1 MTDESKLRG
10 LIKGASDRMRSDD
23 NTKGYLSYL
32 EQLTWLLFLKQY
44 DALEDDREAV
54 AMIDGTRYERVIAD
68 DYRWSA
74 WANSDLTGG
83 PLISFVSNKLLPHLK
98 QLSGSRRAER
108 VAALFQAVTVVMK
121 SGYTLREVIDKVD
134 QIDFHALTDAHTMS
148 VVYESLLAQAT
159 DAGWS
164 GEFYTPR
171 PIVDAMVAIVQ
182 PKLGQTVYD
191 PCAGS
196 CGFLVSAHEVL
207 REQARTTAETELLRS
222 GTFFA
227 QESGALAHF
236 VGTVNLLLHGID
248 DPQAVRRNT
257 LEQDIRS
264 IAPDEQRDL
273 IFTNPPFGGEENSQV
288 QQNFPARSDATE
300 LLFLQHCMAKL
311 AMGGTCAIVV
321 PDGILF
327 RTDQAFLSVRRRLLN
342 EFSVEGIIR
351 LPSGVFINAP
361 GARTNLLIFRRT
373 GKPTTSVRFYLVRPP
388 KGKPGFS
395 KTLPLTRDRLALA
408 IAWVRDGEPSAH
420 SWTASYDEIVANGYD
435 LNVRPRLEAEGGH
448 VADPLDLVDHLRSQ
462 VGVVIETAGRWKQAL
477 DQLQSF
483 RVGDRVK
490 LGNFIEE
497 RGERA
502 GVNPVD
508 NLVGV
513 TNSGGF
519 GEFKGAASAD
529 RSRYRR
535 IEVGDFVYNPMRVNV
550 GSLAYC
556 RTTIEEG
563 WVSPEYVVFRLKD
576 NAPFSPDYLLF
587 YLTSQAG
594 LDEINRN
601 VRGGV
606 RARLYYANL
615 SNLEVPVPA
624 EAAQWDEFLE
634 TMAVLRGVTTKAAGT
649 AAASDLAATLFS
661 GS

>member
-1 MTDESKLRG
+1 MMNEAKLRG
-10 LIKGASDRMRSDD
+10 LIKDASDTMRSDD

-44 DALEDDREAV
+44 EALEDDREAV
-54 AMIDGTRYERVIAD
+54 SLIDGSSYDRVIGGEN
-68 DYRWSA
+68 RWSV
-74 WANSDLTGG
+74 WARTELTGD
-83 PLISFVSNKLLPHLK
+83 PLIEFVTKKLMPHLK
-98 QLSGSRRAER
+98 ELSGSRRAER

-134 QIDFHALTDAHTMS
+134 EIDFHALDDSHTMS

-171 PIVDAMVAIVQ
+171 PIVDSMVAIAG
-182 PKLGQTVYD
+182 PKLGQTIYD

-196 CGFLVSAHEVL
+196 CGFLVSAHQL
-207 REQARTTAETELLRS
+207 LHDRAQTTAETEFLRS

-248 DPQAVRRNT
+248 DPHSIRRNT

-264 IAPDEQRDL
+264 IAPDDQHDL
-273 IFTNPPFGGEENSQV
+273 IFTNPPFGGEENPQV

-311 AMGGTCAIVV
+311 ALGGTCAIVV

-327 RTDQAFLSVRRRLLN
+327 REDQAFLSVRRRLLN
-342 EFSVEGIIR
+342 EFSVDGIIR
-351 LPSGVFINAP
+351 LPSGVFTNAP
-361 GARTNLLIFRRT
+361 GARTNLLFFRRT
-373 GKPTTSVRFYLVRPP
+373 ESRTMSTRFYLVRPP
-388 KGKPGFS
+388 EGKPGFS
-395 KTLPLTRDRLALA
+395 KTVPLTRDHLAPA
-408 IAWVRDGEPSAH
+408 IAWVRDGHPSAH
-420 SWTASYDEIVANGYD
+420 AWEASYEEIVAGGYD
-435 LNVRPRLEAEGGH
+435 LNVRPRLAGGTGH
-448 VADPLDLVDHLRSQ
+448 VSDPLDLVDHMRSQ
-462 VGVVIETAGRWKQAL
+462 VGVVIETAERWNKAI

-483 RVGDRVK
+483 EVGQRVH
-490 LGNFIEE
+490 LAEFIEA

-502 GVNPVD
+502 GSTPVD
-508 NLVGV
+508 DLVGV
-513 TNSGGF
+513 TNSGGLA
-519 GEFKGAASAD
+519 EFKGAASND

-556 RTTIEEG
+556 RTATEEG
-563 WVSPEYVVFRLKD
+563 WVSPEYVVFRLRED
-576 NAPFSPDYLLF
+576 SPFSADYLLF

-594 LDEINRN
+594 RDEINRH

-606 RARLYYANL
+606 RARLYYASLRNV
-615 SNLEVPVPA
+615 EVPVPV
-624 EAAQWDEFLE
+624 ESWQWDEFLE
-634 TMAVLRGVTTKAAGT
+634 TMAVLRGVASKSVGPLAAT
-649 AAASDLAATLFS
+649 DLAATLFS
-661 GS
+661 KE